1 MFLQCNI
8 ICTDNEHDIMDAQIR
23 RNHNETLDA
32 IRQYCVGCLAE
43 EYKGRFSI
51 GKERRTG
58 NEHLPAEER
67 RGSCYEENREVWMK
81 MLSKGAKLMHGE
93 LRSRLAEWRDVDEG
107 KGMPIWHVWVE
118 VGDMVYDRSNGKS
131 EVMPREMWYVIHR
144 VKRSAEY
151 PMRWSFDL
159 RGGGKST
166 AHLPAPL
173 ETAMVQEIKAK
184 QRKLGRDAGD
194 YC

>member
-1 MFLQCNI
+1 MFLRCNI
-8 ICTDNEHDIMDAQIR
+8 ICTADEHDIMDAQIR
-23 RNHNETLDA
+23 RNHNENLDG

-43 EYKGRFSI
+43 EYKGRYSI

-58 NEHLPAEER
+58 NEHLPAEQR
-67 RGSCYEENREVWMK
+67 RGSCYEENRAVWML
-81 MLSKGAKLMHGE
+81 MLPKGAKLMNGE
-93 LRSRLAEWRDVDEG
+93 LRSRLAEWKDVDEG

-131 EVMPREMWYVIHR
+131 EMMPKEMWYVCHR

-151 PMRWSFDL
+151 PMSWRKNKD
-159 RGGGKST
+159 GT
-166 AHLPAPL
+166 ATAQLPAPR

-184 QRKLGRDAGD
+184 QRALGRAGSED
-194 YC
+194 YV